1 MSGMKDGASPTNLLF
16 RALRALTRTRRIFPV
31 WQRDG
36 ARMTGM
42 PRTRV
47 GLSSVSTWFRIASW
61 MLVPLAIL
69 LVPLG
74 VDAQSAPLFGARDG
88 EIATVGW
95 RGFLD
100 FAFILSS
107 LGSLLLATALGAL
120 IAFHPMTLRAVD
132 TLPEAELPKVYV
144 MYAVVGAVIGV
155 TVLKYG
161 MVIGVVVFGI
171 GGLIRFRTDTGS
183 TRDTGRLIIVTL
195 VGLTTGLGLPQF
207 AVLTTLFTCGLIYL
221 LDARPICR
229 VVIKE
234 IPKGRVAEAA
244 DAYRAALRSEGC
256 AILSERKAFG
266 KLHVSFLF
274 RAPRVSTQ
282 DGLHAQ
288 LVQRVP
294 CEVRGEMDWGVE

>member
-1 MSGMKDGASPTNLLF
+1 MVIMTPIGLGVCAVSGRLAIPVGVRRGVAHRYARTG
-16 RALRALTRTRRIFPV
+16 TRMWP
-31 WQRDG
+31 
-36 ARMTGM
+36 A
-42 PRTRV
+42 
-47 GLSSVSTWFRIASW
+47 GLPACFRIAPR
-61 MLVPLAIL
+61 MLVPLAML

-74 VDAQSAPLFGARDG
+74 LDGQSAPLFGGRDG
-88 EIATVGW
+88 EIVTIGW

-107 LGSLLLATALGAL
+107 LGSLLLATGLGAL

-207 AVLTTLFTCGLIYL
+207 AVLTTLFTFGLIYL

-274 RAPRVSTQ
+274 RAPRLSTQ

-294 CEVRGEMDWGVE
+294 SEVRGEMDWGVE